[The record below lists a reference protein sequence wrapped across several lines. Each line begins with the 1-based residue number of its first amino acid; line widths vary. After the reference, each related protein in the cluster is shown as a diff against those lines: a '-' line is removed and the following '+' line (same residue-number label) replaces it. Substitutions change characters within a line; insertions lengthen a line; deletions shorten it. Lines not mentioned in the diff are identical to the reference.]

1 MGFQKKRLA
10 DQRSRLNPFPCS
22 ATFFLCGPTQF
33 VSEIIYSAFQCV
45 LKEMRITLV
54 VLPSGDGREELRLA

>member
-22 ATFFLCGPTQF
+22 AAFFLCGPTQF

-54 VLPSGDGREELRLA
+54 VLHSVDGKGELRLA